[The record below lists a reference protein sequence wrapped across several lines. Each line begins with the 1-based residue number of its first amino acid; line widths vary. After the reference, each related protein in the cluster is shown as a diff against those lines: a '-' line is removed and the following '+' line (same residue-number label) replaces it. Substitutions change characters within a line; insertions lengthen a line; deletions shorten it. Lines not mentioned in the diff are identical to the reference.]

1 MCSSDLLPMGY
12 TVFLAFFRPVDF
24 ALGRA
29 QIPMFVASM
38 LFMAAYSYGMLRDR
52 LMLAE
57 DVDDRNRRYVGM
69 SLLVS
74 AGFAVLMAAGGMQAQ
89 SWNLPLSTSTTQQIA
104 LFLILLLAAGLSL
117 WVRDQLQSVV
127 DRRFFSEKYQ
137 LDRAM
142 QQLNRS
148 AAYLADPSAMAEMTL
163 KTCEDVTGTSW
174 SAIYVRDGQGILR
187 QIGSRGTSAAP
198 DKLPAELLQG
208 ESAPSAIIPRLPS
221 ANRES
226 MEPVQRLLHD
236 LRAELLCRLEVADG
250 LHGVILLGR
259 RRDGLAWSAEDFAFL
274 QAMAQMSVLAL
285 HSSRA
290 NQTMA
295 RLNAELKTKMESISE
310 QQRQLTALRAELTIL
325 QQEAGQNPVQQSDVE
340 LDREGVRGSSPA
352 LLAVLS
358 QVRKVAR
365 SDSTVLIRGESG
377 TGKELLAR
385 VIHRNS
391 ERAAASLICVNCAAL
406 SSSLLESELFGHVRG
421 AFTGAHADKPGRFLA
436 AHGGT
441 LFLDEIGDISAET
454 QVKLLRV
461 LQERRFEPVGS
472 DRTIDVDVRVVAAT
486 NRNLEELIAKGEFRE
501 DLFYRLNVVSL
512 TLPAL
517 RDRHEDLAELVFYF
531 LSRAAQKTRK
541 QIRQIEPAALDALQ
555 AHPWP
560 GNIRELE
567 NVIERAVV
575 LADSD
580 VVTFADLPTELRTGS
595 VVVRPVKASVRTT
608 STTTSNTTSTTTST
622 TNTFTAVARRVA
634 PAAVDQQQ
642 EERDIREALKA
653 AGGNKAVAAR
663 SLNLPRSTF
672 FSKCRRY
679 GIS

>member
-1 MCSSDLLPMGY
+1 
-12 TVFLAFFRPVDF
+12 
-24 ALGRA
+24 
-29 QIPMFVASM
+29 M
-38 LFMAAYSYGMLRDR
+38 LF
-52 LMLAE
+52 
-57 DVDDRNRRYVGM
+57 
-69 SLLVS
+69 
-74 AGFAVLMAAGGMQAQ
+74 
-89 SWNLPLSTSTTQQIA
+89 
-104 LFLILLLAAGLSL
+104 
-117 WVRDQLQSVV
+117 
-127 DRRFFSEKYQ
+127 
-137 LDRAM
+137 
-142 QQLNRS
+142 RS
-148 AAYLADPSAMAEMTL
+148 
-163 KTCEDVTGTSW
+163 
-174 SAIYVRDGQGILR
+174 
-187 QIGSRGTSAAP
+187 
-198 DKLPAELLQG
+198 
-208 ESAPSAIIPRLPS
+208 
-221 ANRES
+221 RES

-608 STTTSNTTSTTTST
+608 STTTSNTTSNTNTNTTST

>member
-1 MCSSDLLPMGY
+1 
-12 TVFLAFFRPVDF
+12 
-24 ALGRA
+24 
-29 QIPMFVASM
+29 
-38 LFMAAYSYGMLRDR
+38 
-52 LMLAE
+52 
-57 DVDDRNRRYVGM
+57 
-69 SLLVS
+69 
-74 AGFAVLMAAGGMQAQ
+74 
-89 SWNLPLSTSTTQQIA
+89 
-104 LFLILLLAAGLSL
+104 
-117 WVRDQLQSVV
+117 
-127 DRRFFSEKYQ
+127 
-137 LDRAM
+137 
-142 QQLNRS
+142 
-148 AAYLADPSAMAEMTL
+148 
-163 KTCEDVTGTSW
+163 
-174 SAIYVRDGQGILR
+174 LR
-187 QIGSRGTSAAP
+187 QIGSRGSTQVP
-198 DKLPAELLQG
+198 EKLATELLQ
-208 ESAPSAIIPRLPS
+208 SDPSLSAIIPRLPS

-226 MEPVQRLLHD
+226 MEPIQRLLHD
-236 LRAELLCRLEVADG
+236 LRAELLCRLEVAEG

-259 RRDGLAWSAEDFAFL
+259 RRDGLVYSAEDFAFL

-310 QQRQLTALRAELTIL
+310 QQRQLAALRSELTIL

-352 LLAVLS
+352 LLSVLT

-472 DRTIDVDVRVVAAT
+472 DRSIDVDVRLVAAT

-517 RDRHEDLAELVFYF
+517 CDRHDDLAELVFYF
-531 LSRAAQKTRK
+531 LSRAARKSRK
-541 QIRQIEPAALDALQ
+541 QIRQIEPAALEALQ

-575 LADSD
+575 LTDSD
-580 VVTFADLPTELRTGS
+580 VITIADLPDELWNSKTTVQPIR
-595 VVVRPVKASVRTT
+595 ASVRTT
-608 STTTSNTTSTTTST
+608 SA
-622 TNTFTAVARRVA
+622 TALTGVARKA
-634 PAAVDQQQ
+634 PPQAVSQQD
-642 EERDIREALKA
+642 EERTIREALRV

-672 FSKCRRY
+672 FSRCRRY
-679 GIS
+679 GIT